1 MLLNMSTIR
10 SFRSQVSFL
19 HCCFSSHAGVLKTA
33 SILQQ
38 TTMGPAVSEDNV
50 HNAKPYIF
58 TYSAACLVTLLFFL
72 LDDRGMLE
80 LRKTADYGRS
90 FQTIATR
97 VYSFVLGGRFV
108 FASIMTGK
116 VCVCVQISTHP

>member
-1 MLLNMSTIR
+1 M
-10 SFRSQVSFL
+10 
-19 HCCFSSHAGVLKTA
+19 
-33 SILQQ
+33 
-38 TTMGPAVSEDNV
+38 
-50 HNAKPYIF
+50 
-58 TYSAACLVTLLFFL
+58 LLFFL

-108 FASIMTGK
+108 FASIMTGT
-116 VCVCVQISTHP
+116 VCVCECVSVPGWMSSQILVCVYFLIDINYHNAY